1 MEETVLDWTVPNW
14 ITVCLM
20 VFLGFAV
27 LGFVGKAASKMR
39 AKASG
44 DATA

>member
-20 VFLGFAV
+20 AILGFAA
-27 LGFVGKAASKMR
+27 LGLIGKAAVKVR
-39 AKASG
+39 AG
-44 DATA
+44 MGQ

>member
-20 VFLGFAV
+20 AILGFAV
-27 LGFVGKAASKMR
+27 LGFVSKVIVK
-39 AKASG
+39 AKAGSG
-44 DATA
+44 SDA

>member
-20 VFLGFAV
+20 AFLGFAV
-27 LGFVGKAASKMR
+27 LGFGAKFIAKVRAGKS
-39 AKASG
+39 
-44 DATA
+44 DA

>member
-20 VFLGFAV
+20 AILGFAV
-27 LGFVGKAASKMR
+27 LGAVSKMIVK
-39 AKASG
+39 AKAGS
-44 DATA
+44 DNA

>member
-20 VFLGFAV
+20 VVLGFAV
-27 LGFVGKAASKMR
+27 LGLLGKGIAKMR
-39 AKASG
+39 AGKA
-44 DATA
+44 DA

>member
-27 LGFVGKAASKMR
+27 LGLVGKVVKTKLAS
-39 AKASG
+39 S
-44 DATA
+44 DA